1 MMRRLCEATGYNL
14 LPFLEK
20 AGLNR
25 PIKAYIEDYSP
36 GWNIITQ
43 AMLDELKADV
53 EAKGYK
59 EAPAALN
66 YINAYN
72 WTRFRDQVKLTD
84 AGVNSGCTALNN
96 NRIQVDNDTWAGA
109 VGYETYD
116 AGGKLIRITMFGL
129 GDNQKSS
136 RYTQVLFPS
145 SEGASYI
152 MAVGFDGTKVKCY
165 QK

>member
-1 MMRRLCEATGYNL
+1 
-14 LPFLEK
+14 
-20 AGLNR
+20 
-25 PIKAYIEDYSP
+25 
-36 GWNIITQ
+36 
-43 AMLDELKADV
+43 MLDELKADV

-84 AGVNSGCTALNN
+84 AGLNSGCSALNN